1 MSVHFEQEVDLLKQ
15 KLLAMAGHAEAA
27 VSRAMQALVQ
37 RNDALAVE
45 VEKSDHILDRCEMD
59 IDEFSIRLLAKAPLA
74 SELRMIT
81 IAMKIS
87 HDLERVGDEAT
98 KISRRVL
105 GLNEQPQLKPYVDLP
120 RMADLALEMLRT
132 ALQSFVR
139 KDSAAARAIIPRDK
153 EVDGLNKQLHRELVG
168 FMLENPQTVTRALDL
183 MVIAKSLERIADHA
197 KNVAEEVVFLLEGRD
212 IRHPGALR

>member
-1 MSVHFEQEVDLLKQ
+1 MSVHFEQEIDLLKQ

-212 IRHPGALR
+212 IRHPGASR